1 MEQTIT
7 TLYNESPDLIPK
19 SEISKLIESVN
30 EIRENERSG
39 LIEWWR
45 VFWDILKES
54 KRTKKALGSTTNVL
68 ETVKFDPACDS
79 GQKRIRKK
87 QSSAPTSP
95 ILDTLDMTSL
105 TGIEKSLTSSGLM
118 NKDLNKLTPLEAKR
132 IEIALRSNKVS
143 KEAWEIYLK
152 LCKEYQK
159 IPQNIQVY
167 NHKTLFNG
175 VSNVKNGN
183 TAVNTVL
190 SAVNTVN
197 TISVVNTVSSINTHT
212 NISSSNTN
220 KNSSTN
226 TSTIPLSSSSG
237 SGTGSWVIDQ
247 ASQPVDSK
255 QLLLFRQSLY
265 QEYLKKQQAAI
276 SDSLNTSQSTLPPVN
291 LYSYSHNSFDSPI
304 VISPPEGHLTNNNFN
319 NDGGSEK
326 EEFFH
331 EFINEYL
338 I

>member
-30 EIRENERSG
+30 EIRGNERSG

-54 KRTKKALGSTTNVL
+54 KRTKKALGCEAQNVK
-68 ETVKFDPACDS
+68 TITFDPACDS
-79 GQKRIRKK
+79 GQKRIRKQ
-87 QSSAPTSP
+87 QSSLPTSP

-167 NHKTLFNG
+167 NYKTLFNG
-175 VSNVKNGN
+175 VSNVKNGS
-183 TAVNTVL
+183 TVAAV

-197 TISVVNTVSSINTHT
+197 TINAVKTASSINTHN
-212 NISSSNTN
+212 NIS
-220 KNSSTN
+220 SSTN
-226 TSTIPLSSSSG
+226 TSTNSSTIPISSSG
-237 SGTGSWVIDQ
+237 SGSWVIDQ

-265 QEYLKKQQAAI
+265 QEYLKKQQASI
-276 SDSLNTSQSTLPPVN
+276 SDSLNTSQSTLPPIN
-291 LYSYSHNSFDSPI
+291 LYSYSHNSSTTFDSPI
-304 VISPPEGHLTNNNFN
+304 VISPPEGLLANNNFN

-326 EEFFH
+326 EEFFY